1 MNLAFWFMAFQV
13 VSCITAAVAFGYF
26 TVKPDFWIGWTWF
39 FYGMANIGFAM
50 KALGH

>member
-1 MNLAFWFMAFQV
+1 MNLAFAFMIFQMI
-13 VSCITAAVAFGYF
+13 SCITAGFIFGYF

-39 FYGMANIGFAM
+39 FYGIANIGFAM